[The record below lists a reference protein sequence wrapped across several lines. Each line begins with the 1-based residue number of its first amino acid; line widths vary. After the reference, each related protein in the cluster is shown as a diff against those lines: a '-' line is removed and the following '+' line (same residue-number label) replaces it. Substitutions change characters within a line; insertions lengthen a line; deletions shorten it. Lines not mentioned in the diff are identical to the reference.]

1 MAQPTLNPES
11 GFRRLKIDLSYDGT
25 EFAGWAKQPDQRTIQ
40 EEIEEAL
47 SRMTR
52 HQVNTVVAGRTD
64 AGVHALHQIIHVDI
78 PAEPHVSRY
87 RPDETEWDIE
97 NFYFRINQILSKD
110 IRINSVVEAPANF
123 HARFSAE
130 ARHYRYKILDNNRV
144 LSPLQRLDATTWFRE
159 LDIDLMNEA
168 SAQMIGEKDFATF
181 CRFRPSS
188 TTIRHLQR
196 FEWSR
201 DSDGFI
207 IADLCADA
215 FGWNMV
221 RNLVGAAVCVGEKR
235 YPVSWMKEI
244 LTAKSRVSD
253 SYVFPGSGLTL
264 MQVDYP
270 ADEDLLARIDMTLA
284 RRDETFNEAIE

>member
-25 EFAGWAKQPDQRTIQ
+25 NFAGWAKQPDQRTIQ
-40 EEIEEAL
+40 FEIEDAL

-78 PAEPHVSRY
+78 PAAPHVSRY
-87 RPDETEWDIE
+87 RPDETEWDID
-97 NFYFRINQILSKD
+97 NFYFRINQILSRD

-168 SAQMIGEKDFATF
+168 SAQMLGERDFATF
-181 CRFRPSS
+181 CRYRPSS
-188 TTIRHLQR
+188 TTIRELKR
-196 FEWSR
+196 FHWSR
-201 DSDGFI
+201 HSDGFV
-207 IADLCADA
+207 IAELSADA

-221 RNLVGAAVCVGEKR
+221 RNLVGAAVCVGESR
-235 YPVSWMKEI
+235 FPVSWMKEI
-244 LTAKSRVSD
+244 LSAKSRVSD
-253 SYVFPGSGLTL
+253 SYVFPSCGLTL

-270 ADEDLLARIDMTLA
+270 ADDDLLARIEMTLA
-284 RRDETFNEAIE
+284 RRDETFNDASE